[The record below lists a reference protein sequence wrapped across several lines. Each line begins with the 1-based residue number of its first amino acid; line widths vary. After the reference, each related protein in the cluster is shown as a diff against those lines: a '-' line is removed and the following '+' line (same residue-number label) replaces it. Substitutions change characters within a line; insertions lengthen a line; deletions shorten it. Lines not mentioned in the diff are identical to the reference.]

1 MSNKINISS
10 SGRNIIFY
18 IVLSVVMLAVYAQ
31 VYQFDFVNID
41 DNVYVT
47 ENNYVRAGL
56 TLDGIR
62 WALTTMYAE
71 FWHPLTWLS
80 LMLDY
85 ELCGLNAGGYHL
97 TNLLL
102 HMISALLLFGMF
114 QRTTGAFWPSVF
126 VAAFF
131 ALHPLRV
138 ESVAW
143 IAERKDVL
151 SVFFWM
157 LTLRFYIHYTEKP
170 AAGRYALALFCF
182 MCGLMSK
189 PLTVSLP
196 VIMILLDYWP
206 LKRFALHRQN
216 VFLLQLKEKLPFFF
230 LSAVFSLITIYAQPK
245 FPIDGWPFSLESR
258 IINAIIAFVVYL
270 KKVFWPYDLAVCYPF
285 YGQAPVWQ
293 IVTTVLLVLAVSL
306 ACIFL
311 RKRHPYFFVGWFW
324 CLVTMTPVIGIIPAG
339 NNAMAD
345 RYLYLPSIG
354 IAILVA
360 WGVRLCVDRGKI
372 RKNFIL
378 PAGMTFVALLAVLT
392 WHQCG
397 FWQNSIKLFG
407 HASRVNQENALAQI
421 NYGVALAND
430 GKIEEAIHYYHKA
443 MKMIPETT
451 GPIMAYNKMGV
462 AENKLRQLI
471 YVHLGVAYAKQEKFQ
486 EAIDYYDK
494 AIGMVPVTPDHVR
507 AYNYRGLVHD
517 KRGQYEKAIEDFNR
531 AVRLDR
537 HDIRAYKNRGLTY
550 AKMGLHQL
558 ALENFHIAA
567 RMNPLDADVYKNRG
581 ISYAGLGQ
589 YQNALDD
596 FQRALTL
603 VPGDFRVYY
612 NRGVAYTELRRYR
625 EAFEEFNTAIRLKP
639 DYAEAYSYRGAIYLM
654 HGYPEPGCVDVR
666 KACERGRCEILE
678 QAKSK
683 GYCH

>member
-1 MSNKINISS
+1 MSDKINISP

-18 IVLSVVMLAVYAQ
+18 IVLSVLMLAVFVQ

-41 DNVYVT
+41 DQVYVT
-47 ENNYVRAGL
+47 ENYHVQSGI

-62 WALTTMYAE
+62 WAFTTMYAE

-85 ELCGLNAGGYHL
+85 ELYGLNAGGYHL
-97 TNLLL
+97 TNVFL
-102 HMISALLLFGMF
+102 HLISSLLLFWLFNRM
-114 QRTTGAFWPSVF
+114 TGAFWPSAF

-157 LTLRFYIHYTEKP
+157 LTLCFYILYTEKP
-170 AAGRYALALFCF
+170 AAGRYVLALFCF
-182 MCGLMSK
+182 IGGLMNK
-189 PLTVSLP
+189 PLTVTLP
-196 VIMILLDYWP
+196 LIMILLDYWP
-206 LKRFALHRQN
+206 LRRLELRREN
-216 VFLLQLKEKLPFFF
+216 LFLWQLKEKLPFFA
-230 LSAVFSLITIYAQPK
+230 LSLFFSIIAIYAQPRS
-245 FPIDGWPFSLESR
+245 PIDGWPFSLESR
-258 IINAIIAFVVYL
+258 IINAIVSFAVYL
-270 KKVFWPYDLAVCYPF
+270 KKIFWPGNLAVCYPF
-285 YGQAPVWQ
+285 YGQAPAWQ
-293 IVTTVLLVLAVSL
+293 IVATVLLVLAVSL
-306 ACIFL
+306 ASILF

-324 CLVTMTPVIGIIPAG
+324 CLITIMPVIGIIPAG

-354 IAILVA
+354 ISVLLA
-360 WGVRLCVDRGKI
+360 WGVLWWVGHEKI

-378 PAGMTFVALLAVLT
+378 PAGITFIALLAVLT

-397 FWQNSIKLFG
+397 FWQNSIRLFG

-421 NYGVALAND
+421 NYGVALANEE
-430 GKIEEAIHYYHKA
+430 KIEEAVHYYNKA
-443 MKMIPETT
+443 MNMIPETT
-451 GPIMAYNKMGV
+451 GPVMAYNKMGV

-471 YVHLGVAYAKQEKFQ
+471 YVHLGSAYAKQEKFQ
-486 EAIDYYDK
+486 EAIGYYGK

-507 AYNYRGLVHD
+507 AYNYRGLAHD
-517 KRGQYEKAIEDFNR
+517 KLGQYEKAIEDFNQ

-537 HDIRAYKNRGLTY
+537 HDISAYKNRGLTY

-558 ALENFHIAA
+558 ALENFQAA
-567 RMNPLDADVYKNRG
+567 VRINPLDADVYKNRG
-581 ISYAGLGQ
+581 ITYAGLGQ

-596 FQRALTL
+596 FQKALTL
-603 VPGDFRVYY
+603 VPDDFRVYY

-625 EAFEEFNTAIRLKP
+625 EAFEDFNTAVRLKP

-654 HGYPEPGCVDVR
+654 HGYTEPGCVDVR
-666 KACERGRCEILE
+666 KACEGGICGILE
-678 QAKSK
+678 QAQSK
-683 GYCH
+683 GYCR